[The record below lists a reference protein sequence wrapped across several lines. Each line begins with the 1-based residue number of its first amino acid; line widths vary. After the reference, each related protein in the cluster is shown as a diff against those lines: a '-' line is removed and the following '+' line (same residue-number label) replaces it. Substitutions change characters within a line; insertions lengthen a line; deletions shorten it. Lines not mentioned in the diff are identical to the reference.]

1 MLRSLFSGVSGM
13 KNNQIKMDV
22 IGNNIANV
30 STTAFKAGRVR
41 FQDIL
46 SQTIK
51 NAQSPT
57 IDGRG
62 GINPNQVG
70 LGMQVAGIDTMTNQG
85 APQPT
90 GRPLDCAIDG
100 EGYFVLNN
108 GSKTVYSR
116 DGAFGFDSD
125 NNLINSDGFRV
136 MGYLPNTATMKI
148 LYNDD
153 LSSTGGLNWSN
164 VSSGTVL
171 KRASNLSITGPL
183 GNVTFPQFPANT
195 TLASIKSGTA
205 LSDGVNLGTA
215 DTIKLGDSSATLVD
229 VPLTNVKALGTIS
242 DINSKID
249 IIASALQTDIDNA
262 GLGNDY
268 KVSRSGNSLTI
279 TASGSVDATSVV
291 VGTSTGA
298 GLLGYT
304 DTTEAIGVIG
314 MINKESSKTGVTA
327 AMKDGSMVLQATLN
341 IDDRANGANKIV
353 VTGDKDFEGLSS
365 PQDDVSVDDA
375 IIDDTSFTDV
385 STLKSLSIP
394 LNHPLKPGVKL
405 NNYSIEANGTIK
417 GVYDDGSVM
426 ALGKIA
432 TAKFINPGGLV
443 KLGSNNYGTSANS
456 GEAQVGE
463 PGSNGSGEILQS
475 TLEMSNVDMASEFT
489 DMIITSRAFQ
499 ANSRTITTSDEML
512 QELLNLKR

>member
-46 SQTIK
+46 SQTVK

-57 IDGRG
+57 LDGRG
-62 GINPNQVG
+62 GINPRQVG
-70 LGMQVAGIDTMTNQG
+70 LGMQVAGIDTITNQG

-100 EGYFVLNN
+100 EGYFALNN
-108 GSKTVYSR
+108 GTKTVYSR

-125 NNLINSDGFRV
+125 NNLINSDGYRV
-136 MGYLPNTATMKI
+136 MGYLPTTATMKI

-153 LSSTGGLNWSN
+153 LSNNSGLNWSD
-164 VSSGTVL
+164 VSGSSTL
-171 KRASNLSITGPL
+171 KRASDLTIAGPIGIHNFVFAAPLQTLSSIAKGTGL
-183 GNVTFPQFPANT
+183 IGTDIDFST
-195 TLASIKSGTA
+195 ASDIQ
-205 LSDGVNLGTA
+205 
-215 DTIKLGDSSATLVD
+215 LGDSQTSLKTVTLTKV
-229 VPLTNVKALGTIS
+229 TALGNITDATSS
-242 DINSKID
+242 DLDKIV
-249 IIASALQTDIDNA
+249 SALQGDIDSA
-262 GLGNDY
+262 GLGADY
-268 KVSRSGNSLTI
+268 KVSKSGNSLNI
-279 TASGSVDATSVV
+279 TSSGAVGATSVSF
-291 VGTSTGA
+291 GTGA
-298 GLLGYT
+298 DIFGFT
-304 DTTEAIGVIG
+304 DSTDNIGVIG
-314 MINKESSKTGVTA
+314 TINEQASATGVTA
-327 AMKDGSMVLQATLN
+327 SLKDGKLVLQSTFDIN
-341 IDDRANGANKIV
+341 DRANAANVITV
-353 VTGDKDFEGLSS
+353 SGTGDFEGLSS
-365 PQDDVSVDDA
+365 EDNVSAGDA
-375 IIDDTSFTDV
+375 IIDDSSFTDM

-394 LNHPLKPGVKL
+394 LNHPLKAGVKL
-405 NNYSIEANGTIK
+405 NNFSIEANGTIK

-443 KLGSNNYGTSANS
+443 KMGSNNYGVSANS
-456 GEAQVGE
+456 GDPQVGE
-463 PGSNGSGEILQS
+463 PGSNGSGEVLQS

>member
-46 SQTIK
+46 SQTVK

-57 IDGRG
+57 LDGRG
-62 GINPNQVG
+62 GINPRQVG
-70 LGMQVAGIDTMTNQG
+70 LGMQVAGIDTITNQG

-100 EGYFVLNN
+100 EGYFALNN
-108 GSKTVYSR
+108 GVKTVYSR

-125 NNLINSDGFRV
+125 NNLINSDGYRV
-136 MGYLPNTATMKI
+136 MGYLPTTATMKI

-153 LSSTGGLNWSN
+153 LSDNGGLNWN
-164 VSSGTVL
+164 DVSGSAAL
-171 KRASNLSITGPL
+171 KKASNLSITGPL
-183 GNVTFPQFPANT
+183 GNFSFPQFAANT
-195 TLASIKSGTA
+195 KLASIKSGTA
-205 LSDGVNLGTA
+205 LADGIDFDEA
-215 DTIKLGDSSATLVD
+215 DTLKLGVPAVD
-229 VPLTNVKALGTIS
+229 VPLTNIKALGMIADIS
-242 DINSKID
+242 SNMD
-249 IIASALQTDIDNA
+249 IIVSALQTDIDNA

-268 KVSRSGNSLTI
+268 KVGRSGNSLTVA
-279 TASGSVDATSVV
+279 ASGTNNATSV
-291 VGTSTGA
+291 TFDDSDST
-298 GLLGYT
+298 GLLGF
-304 DTTEAIGVIG
+304 DDVSVIGVIG
-314 MINKESSKTGVTA
+314 TINEQSSATGVTA
-327 AMKDGSMVLQATLN
+327 SLKDGSLVFESTFN
-341 IDDRANGANKIV
+341 IDDRANSANKIV
-353 VTGDKDFEGLSS
+353 IIGDNDFAGLTVA
-365 PQDDVSVDDA
+365 DNVNAGDA
-375 IIDDTSFTDV
+375 IIDDTSFTDTT
-385 STLKSLSIP
+385 TLKSLSIP
-394 LNHPLKPGVKL
+394 LNHPLNPGVKL
-405 NNYSIEANGTIK
+405 NNFSIEANGTIK

-443 KLGSNNYGTSANS
+443 KMGSNNYGTSANS
-456 GEAQVGE
+456 GEPQIGE